1 MVNQSYNSSAK
12 GHLRQ
17 IINAI
22 KDDDLNTFIN
32 VTRSV
37 NIFTTFDF
45 ETTEDTLVLQ
55 TGAVKITV
63 MSAATF
69 LHVAAWYSAHEI
81 IDDILKRHS
90 ESLIEK
96 KTVEGFTPLHISAGV
111 GDFVAVERLCK
122 AGANPE
128 TTDTNGRNA
137 LHHGVV
143 GDPETAVVLCCVNKK
158 LVIAADSKFQTPV
171 HYALDPTRSACHKF
185 LAALYH
191 DVMKSSRESF
201 NELSENDKNLSFT
214 WIPLNIKAPVC
225 VKPSTNPASPD
236 LCVCNTPLTE
246 HQEITKNPQF
256 LKSLRNGKIKYY
268 DLPTKTFGDIEL
280 PTGAYSPNFIR
291 VSDQT
296 DPENMMHIFTK
307 IWNLSRPQL
316 VLSFYGDYTDS
327 KVIREK
333 IRRLIWKA
341 SESTKTWVIT
351 DGTKRGLSGIASGA
365 VKDFIQAYGEG
376 QVEAIGIT
384 PWKFIS
390 DNKIFVP
397 DDYSGLSSATFSS
410 TATDNNKHFVLDPN
424 LTQYI
429 FVDTTKQLVPHYEYN
444 FRSSIELILKKWKLI
459 QDDSS
464 QILAEA
470 PIQVCAFLSGG
481 DESTLKAI
489 YGTMKNTIPVVLL
502 KETGRLADII
512 IQCIEDTELG
522 FKATY
527 KKSISEGSTGTETFQ
542 LSPGNIKQTME
553 YYWDKITHPE
563 LSVLMIQE
571 ILEETYLFSI
581 CEAESEDE
589 HGELDYHL
597 LSLIMNPSIKE
608 NEKPDE
614 LNETLL
620 SIAIALNRSD
630 IARDKVFMEGVKWDN
645 SKLVKH
651 MNALLLSNKVQ
662 FICVFIE
669 KGFLLSNYLTA
680 ERLQLLY
687 TQSIHSD
694 HPGEALINVIRA
706 FVKIPDQIS
715 LYLIGRALRELVGRQ
730 YFPTYMAPHFF
741 LITTGAPKAQI
752 FENPATDLFIWAL
765 LTERANLADYFWT
778 QVQDPLP
785 AALFAAL
792 LLRRLAMNATSLVT
806 REGMFEYS
814 RSFESKAYSLLT
826 ECYNDNQSLSFKT
839 IILERKLFGRMSCL
853 MLAAEGKSM
862 SFISHQC
869 SEQYLE
875 RVWNGM
881 IDPRSG
887 MFPFIVALIIGITL
901 PPLVPF
907 SLKFQ
912 VKENE
917 ACKFEM
923 DKKSKKPSDR
933 KMSMDAKRPP
943 HETSKNAQNSLS
955 LYFRKIQGFYL
966 SPCVRFSY
974 TTISYIAFLCFFT
987 YVLLFTVD
995 LLLPVYSFQNIFLY
1009 MWVISFIAEH
1019 IRHGMLGE
1027 IPFKIYL
1034 TKLWKCLEIMAIIIF
1049 ILGTALQLLVL
1060 TEEAERLSFTPVNPV
1075 SAIQEALLQLARIF
1089 YGLSLCI
1096 FYHRILELFTVNIR
1110 LGPMVIMVQSMIV
1123 RDLIPFLA
1131 LFTVVVAGFA
1141 ILQWVTAYQST
1152 ASLDPLTNLFT
1163 VFKALQ
1169 LAYFQ
1174 VFGEYEMDTLS
1185 GEVLLDSC
1193 KNDKINCPG
1202 GWSTWLSPILLGV
1215 YVILTQV
1222 LLLNLVIA
1230 MFASTYMRIESASTK
1245 YWALQ
1250 RYHIVGEYVN
1260 RSPIPPP
1267 LNIIWYIYLI
1277 IRYIIRGCRKSLLKS
1292 DHPFKKSYEPGSP
1305 QELRLIHWERLRF
1318 WDYDR
1323 YIIQGKKRKQK
1334 EGGKMVSVRTT
1345 VMQMN
1350 RGAEISS
1357 EISAAIST
1365 YYQTTHDFLTRV
1377 ESKTDRLRTV
1387 EEKVDKVLSLIKEL
1401 NSKKSQPEETHPKPQ
1416 TRMDPSLDSRLER
1429 ILITKEKPSKVYSR
1443 SKSSE
1448 QPMIKLVQG
1457 TKSSQLAVFEKGS
1470 HKYAGF
1476 VPPTADR
1483 TPRLFPHPIPW
1494 EKQSQKPMCLGWKP
1508 PVYSIEGWTEP
1519 GNFAELSEERKLQFR
1534 TRIPNVPSPDPIT
1547 GCPRNPGGRTGVN
1560 GKGHLPEWGANS
1572 AIILVITRR
1581 SNEHLS
1587 ESKYTKEEAL
1597 KVIVYKNPLG
1607 SQLPWFLVQH
1617 PIGCDH
1623 KVCVNEIFDIL
1634 TKSRMKH
1641 LVKLMPTK
1649 KTTLV
1654 KTLKKFTSLTTKI
1667 IYSGYLDDTINTD
1680 NAWIEPTV
1688 VHKHISDPYFDHDE
1702 LIQLLTSEGINAVWL
1717 DSTNT
1722 VGMRSS
1728 HEKILR
1734 QVTKRIQSSSTE
1746 TLKIVKEV
1754 KFHEEDV

>member
-1 MVNQSYNSSAK
+1 
-12 GHLRQ
+12 
-17 IINAI
+17 
-22 KDDDLNTFIN
+22 
-32 VTRSV
+32 
-37 NIFTTFDF
+37 
-45 ETTEDTLVLQ
+45 
-55 TGAVKITV
+55 

-96 KTVEGFTPLHISAGV
+96 KTIEGFTPLHISAGV

-191 DVMKSSRESF
+191 DVIKSSRESF

-225 VKPSTNPASPD
+225 VKPSTNPA
-236 LCVCNTPLTE
+236 
-246 HQEITKNPQF
+246 
-256 LKSLRNGKIKYY
+256 NGKIKYY

-376 QVEAIGIT
+376 QVEAIGIA

-397 DDYSGLSSATFSS
+397 DDYS
-410 TATDNNKHFVLDPN
+410 
-424 LTQYI
+424 
-429 FVDTTKQLVPHYEYN
+429 
-444 FRSSIELILKKWKLI
+444 
-459 QDDSS
+459 
-464 QILAEA
+464 
-470 PIQVCAFLSGG
+470 
-481 DESTLKAI
+481 
-489 YGTMKNTIPVVLL
+489 
-502 KETGRLADII
+502 ETGRLADII

-522 FKATY
+522 SKATY

-694 HPGEALINVIRA
+694 
-706 FVKIPDQIS
+706 IPDQIS

-730 YFPTYMAPHFF
+730 YCPTYMAPHFF

-806 REGMFEYS
+806 REGMFQYS

-901 PPLVPF
+901 PPLVPL

-917 ACKFEM
+917 ASKFEM
-923 DKKSKKPSDR
+923 DKKPKKPSDR
-933 KMSMDAKRPP
+933 KMSMD
-943 HETSKNAQNSLS
+943 
-955 LYFRKIQGFYL
+955 
-966 SPCVRFSY
+966 
-974 TTISYIAFLCFFT
+974 
-987 YVLLFTVD
+987 
-995 LLLPVYSFQNIFLY
+995 
-1009 MWVISFIAEH
+1009 
-1019 IRHGMLGE
+1019 GMLGE

-1185 GEVLLDSC
+1185 GEEMDV
-1193 KNDKINCPG
+1193 NAIIQERIN
-1202 GWSTWLSPILLGV
+1202 
-1215 YVILTQV
+1215 Y
-1222 LLLNLVIA
+1222 
-1230 MFASTYMRIESASTK
+1230 TK
-1245 YWALQ
+1245 
-1250 RYHIVGEYVN
+1250 
-1260 RSPIPPP
+1260 
-1267 LNIIWYIYLI
+1267 
-1277 IRYIIRGCRKSLLKS
+1277 
-1292 DHPFKKSYEPGSP
+1292 KKSYEPGSP

-1654 KTLKKFTSLTTKI
+1654 ETLKKFTSLTTKI

-1702 LIQLLTSEGINAVWL
+1702 LIQLLTPEGINAVWL

>member
-1 MVNQSYNSSAK
+1 MSQDLSTRGN
-12 GHLRQ
+12 LRQ
-17 IINAI
+17 IIETI
-22 KDDDLNTFIN
+22 KKDDLNTFIN
-32 VTRSV
+32 FTRSV
-37 NIFTTFDF
+37 SVLTTFDYD
-45 ETTEDTLVLQ
+45 TTEDTSVRQ

-63 MSAATF
+63 LKAATF
-69 LHVAAWYSAHEI
+69 LHVAAWYSAHQI
-81 IDDILKRHS
+81 IDHILQNNAA
-90 ESLIEK
+90 SLIEK
-96 KTVEGFTPLHISAGV
+96 KTVSGFTPLHISAGV

-137 LHHGVV
+137 LHHGVL
-143 GDPETAVVLCCVNKK
+143 GDPETAVVLCCINQN
-158 LVIAADSKFQTPV
+158 LVTATDSKFQTPV

-185 LAALYH
+185 LAALH
-191 DVMKSSRESF
+191 QAVMEPKRERS
-201 NELSENDKNLSFT
+201 NAAIENDKNLSFT

-225 VKPSTNPASPD
+225 LKPLTNPSYPE
-236 LCVCNTPLTE
+236 LCTCNTPLID

-256 LKSLRNGKIKYY
+256 LNALRSGKMQYY

-280 PTGAYSPNFIR
+280 TTGVYSPNFVR

-296 DPENMMHIFTK
+296 DPEHLMHIFTK

-327 KVIREK
+327 KTIREK

-351 DGTKRGLSGIASGA
+351 DGMKRGLSVVASGA

-376 QVEAIGIT
+376 QVEAVGIV
-384 PWKFIS
+384 PWKMIS
-390 DNKIFVP
+390 DNKVFVP
-397 DDYSGLSSATFSS
+397 DDYSGFPSAAFSS
-410 TATDNNKHFVLDPN
+410 TATDTNKHFVLDPN

-429 FVDTTKQLVPHYEYN
+429 FVDTAKQLVPHYEYN
-444 FRSSIELILKKWKLI
+444 FRASIELILKKWNLI
-459 QDDSS
+459 PDSSS
-464 QILAEA
+464 QIFAEA
-470 PIQVCAFLSGG
+470 PIQACAFLSGG

-489 YGTMKNTIPVVLL
+489 YGTMQNTIPVVLL
-502 KETGRLADII
+502 KDTGRLADII

-522 FKATY
+522 SKATY
-527 KKSISEGSTGTETFQ
+527 KKSISEGSIGTETFQ
-542 LSPGNIKQTME
+542 LSSANIKQTME
-553 YYWDKITHPE
+553 YYWDQITHPE

-571 ILEETYLFSI
+571 ILEKTFLFSI

-597 LSLIMNPSIKE
+597 LSLIMNPSMKE

-630 IARDKVFMEGVKWDN
+630 IARDKVFIEGLKWDN

-651 MNALLLSNKVQ
+651 MNSLLLSNKVQ

-680 ERLQLLY
+680 ETLQLLY
-687 TQSIHSD
+687 TQSIHSE
-694 HPGEALINVIRA
+694 HPGETLINVIRG

-715 LYLIGRALRELVGRQ
+715 LYLIGRALRELIGRQ
-730 YFPTYMAPHFF
+730 FCPTYLAPHFF
-741 LITTGAPKAQI
+741 LITTGAPKSQI

-765 LTERANLADYFWT
+765 LTERSELADYFWT

-826 ECYNDNQSLSFKT
+826 ECFNDNQSLSFRT
-839 IILERKLFGRMSCL
+839 IVLERKLFGHMSCL

-875 RVWNGM
+875 RVWNGI

-901 PPLVPF
+901 PPLVPL
-907 SLKFQ
+907 SLKFK

-917 ACKFEM
+917 ASKLET
-923 DKKSKKPSDR
+923 DKKSKMSSDR
-933 KMSMDAKRPP
+933 KLSTDAKRQPY
-943 HETSKNAQNSLS
+943 EASQSARNSLS
-955 LYFRKIQGFYL
+955 LYFQKLQGFYI

-995 LLLPVYSFQNIFLY
+995 LLLPVYSFQNVLLY
-1009 MWVISFIAEH
+1009 IWVISFIAEH
-1019 IRHGMLGE
+1019 IRHGIFGG

-1034 TKLWKCLEIMAIIIF
+1034 TKLWKCLEIMAIVIF

-1060 TEEAERLSFTPVNPV
+1060 TEEAERLSFTPVNPA

-1123 RDLIPFLA
+1123 RDLIPYLA
-1131 LFTVVVAGFA
+1131 LFTVVLTGFA

-1152 ASLDPLTNLFT
+1152 ASLNPVTNLFT

-1174 VFGEYEMDTLS
+1174 VFGEYGMDTLT

-1250 RYHIVGEYVN
+1250 RYHIVGEYVD

-1267 LNIIWYIYLI
+1267 LNLIWYIYLI
-1277 IRYIIRGCRKSLLKS
+1277 IRYIIRGCKKNPLKINN
-1292 DHPFKKSYEPGSP
+1292 PFKKSYEPGSA
-1305 QELRLIHWERLRF
+1305 QEVRLTHWERLRF

-1334 EGGKMVSVRTT
+1334 GGGKMVSVRTT

-1350 RGAEISS
+1350 RGAEMSS
-1357 EISAAIST
+1357 EIATAITT
-1365 YYQTTHDFLTRV
+1365 YYNTTHDFLTRV
-1377 ESKTDRLRTV
+1377 ESKTERLKTV
-1387 EEKVDKVLSLIKEL
+1387 EDKVDKVINLIKEL
-1401 NSKKSQPEETHPKPQ
+1401 NLQKSQPTETQPKQ
-1416 TRMDPSLDSRLER
+1416 QAGMDSSLDSRLER
-1429 ILITKEKPSKVYSR
+1429 ILVATEKPSKTYSR
-1443 SKSSE
+1443 SRSTDQTKVRLIE
-1448 QPMIKLVQG
+1448 T
-1457 TKSSQLAVFEKGS
+1457 TKSSQVAVFEKRS
-1470 HKYAGF
+1470 HKYAAF

-1483 TPRLFPHPIPW
+1483 TPRLFPYPIPW
-1494 EKQSQKPMCLGWKP
+1494 DRQSRKPMCLGWKP

-1519 GNFAELSEERKLQFR
+1519 RNFSEISEERKRMFQ
-1534 TRIPNVPSPDPIT
+1534 TPIPNVPPPDPIT

-1560 GKGHLPEWGANS
+1560 GKGHLPQWGANS
-1572 AIILVITRR
+1572 AIIIIITRQPND
-1581 SNEHLS
+1581 SKDTP
-1587 ESKYTKEEAL
+1587 ESAF
-1597 KVIVYKNPLG
+1597 KVVVYKNPLG

-1617 PIGCDH
+1617 PTDCNRTACI
-1623 KVCVNEIFDIL
+1623 NEIFDIV
-1634 TKSRMKH
+1634 TKSRMKR
-1641 LVKLMPTK
+1641 LAKSMPIK
-1649 KTTLV
+1649 KTILGE
-1654 KTLKKFTSLTTKI
+1654 TLKKFISLTTKI
-1667 IYSGYLDDTINTD
+1667 IFTGYLDDAINTD

-1688 VHKHISDPYFDHDE
+1688 VHKHISDPDFDYDG
-1702 LIQLLTSEGINAVWL
+1702 LLQLLTPEGVNAVWL
-1717 DSTNT
+1717 DSTDT

-1728 HEKILR
+1728 HERILR
-1734 QVTKRIQSSSTE
+1734 KIGKRIKSSSLEMSKT
-1746 TLKIVKEV
+1746 KKEV
-1754 KFHEEDV
+1754 TFHE

>member
-1 MVNQSYNSSAK
+1 MV
-12 GHLRQ
+12 
-17 IINAI
+17 
-22 KDDDLNTFIN
+22 
-32 VTRSV
+32 
-37 NIFTTFDF
+37 
-45 ETTEDTLVLQ
+45 
-55 TGAVKITV
+55 
-63 MSAATF
+63 
-69 LHVAAWYSAHEI
+69 
-81 IDDILKRHS
+81 
-90 ESLIEK
+90 
-96 KTVEGFTPLHISAGV
+96 
-111 GDFVAVERLCK
+111 
-122 AGANPE
+122 
-128 TTDTNGRNA
+128 
-137 LHHGVV
+137 
-143 GDPETAVVLCCVNKK
+143 
-158 LVIAADSKFQTPV
+158 ADSKFQTPV

-191 DVMKSSRESF
+191 DVIQSANDSSV
-201 NELSENDKNLSFT
+201 NLSENDKNISFT
-214 WIPLNIKAPVC
+214 WIPLNIKTPVC
-225 VKPSTNPASPD
+225 VNPSKNPSYPE
-236 LCVCNTPLTE
+236 LCLCNTPLTE
-246 HQEITKNPQF
+246 HHEMTKNPQF
-256 LKSLRNGKIKYY
+256 LKALKTGKMKYY
-268 DLPTKTFGDIEL
+268 ELPTKTFGDIEL
-280 PTGAYSPNFIR
+280 PTGAYSPNFVR

-296 DPENMMHIFTK
+296 DPELMMRIFTK
-307 IWNLSRPQL
+307 VWNLSRPQL
-316 VLSFYGDYTDS
+316 VLSFYGDHTDS

-351 DGTKRGLSGIASGA
+351 DGTKRGISGIASGA

-376 QVEAIGIT
+376 QVEAIGIV

-390 DNKIFVP
+390 DNKIFIP
-397 DDYSGLSSATFSS
+397 DDYSGFSSAIFSS
-410 TATDNNKHFVLDPN
+410 TASDDNTHFVLDPN

-429 FVDTTKQLVPHYEYN
+429 FVDTAKQLIPHYEYN
-444 FRSSIELILKKWKLI
+444 FRASIELILKKWKLI
-459 QDDSS
+459 PDDSP

-470 PIQVCAFLSGG
+470 PIQLCAFLSGG

-489 YGTMKNTIPVVLL
+489 YGTMQNTIPVVLL

-522 FKATY
+522 SKATY

-553 YYWDKITHPE
+553 YYWDHITHPE

-571 ILEETYLFSI
+571 ILEKTYLFSI
-581 CEAESEDE
+581 CEAEGEDE

-694 HPGEALINVIRA
+694 HPGETLINVIRA

-730 YFPTYMAPHFF
+730 YCPTYMAPHFF

-765 LTERANLADYFWT
+765 LTERATLADYFWT

-806 REGMFEYS
+806 REGMFQYS

-917 ACKFEM
+917 ANKFET
-923 DKKSKKPSDR
+923 DKKPKKPSDR
-933 KMSMDAKRPP
+933 KMSIDIRRPTY
-943 HETSKNAQNSLS
+943 ETYQTADNSLS
-955 LYFRKIQGFYL
+955 MYFRKLQGFYL

-987 YVLLFTVD
+987 YVLLFAVD
-995 LLLPVYSFQNIFLY
+995 LLLPVFSFQNILLY

-1060 TEEAERLSFTPVNPV
+1060 TEEAERISFTPVNPV

-1089 YGLSLCI
+1089 FGLSLCI

-1152 ASLDPLTNLFT
+1152 ASLNPLTNLFT

-1277 IRYIIRGCRKSLLKS
+1277 IRYIIRGCRKSPLKS
-1292 DHPFKKSYEPGSP
+1292 DHPFKKSYESGSS

-1334 EGGKMVSVRTT
+1334 ETGKMVSVRTT

-1350 RGAEISS
+1350 RGAEMSS
-1357 EISAAIST
+1357 EIAAAIST
-1365 YYQTTHDFLTRV
+1365 YYHTTQDHLARV
-1377 ESKTDRLRTV
+1377 ESKADRLKIV
-1387 EEKVDKVLSLIKEL
+1387 EEKVDRVLSLIKEL
-1401 NSKKSQPEETHPKPQ
+1401 NLKKLQPEETHPKQQ
-1416 TRMDPSLDSRLER
+1416 TGMDTSLGSRLER
-1429 ILITKEKPSKVYSR
+1429 ILITKEKPNTAYSR
-1443 SKSSE
+1443 SKSTD
-1448 QPMIKLVQG
+1448 QPMIKLIQG

-1494 EKQSQKPMCLGWKP
+1494 DKQSQKPMCLGWKP

-1519 GNFAELSEERKLQFR
+1519 GNFAEISEERKLQFKIL
-1534 TRIPNVPSPDPIT
+1534 IPNVPPPDPIT

-1572 AIILVITRR
+1572 AIILVITKKIG
-1581 SNEHLS
+1581 ELLS
-1587 ESKYTKEEAL
+1587 DSEYTTAGDF

-1617 PIGCDH
+1617 PTDCNR
-1623 KVCVNEIFDIL
+1623 KVCVNEIFGIL
-1634 TKSRMKH
+1634 TKNRMKH
-1641 LVKLMPTK
+1641 LIKSIPTK
-1649 KTTLV
+1649 KTTLLE
-1654 KTLKKFTSLTTKI
+1654 TMKKFNSLTTKI

-1688 VHKHISDPYFDHDE
+1688 VHKHISDPDFDYDE
-1702 LIQLLTSEGINAVWL
+1702 LIQLLTPEGINAVWL

-1734 QVTKRIQSSSTE
+1734 QVRRRIQSSSIDISKT
-1746 TLKIVKEV
+1746 TKEV
-1754 KFHEEDV
+1754 TFHEENV